1 MSSNDHS
8 EDKRVDGNSGAGTAH
23 APKLRNGASYALWKS
38 AMDIHLERSGAE
50 GVHTRIMDANKWKT
64 LQAKVKAWKEDK
76 LTALMDKLMGDTVA
90 ASASSSST
98 KSSADSSTPTASA
111 SAAASDADKKDMT
124 EMISISTRVY
134 GIIYSALPEELRKQA
149 ESIPRGFAYGL
160 WVWLENKFQSTEQDS
175 AAALLSDWIALRQD
189 EGKSFDSYKARVDK
203 LYELMEAAQEPMSKR
218 MYSHALLDRL
228 QPHFKQAV
236 LALKVSE
243 ALKVAADV
251 VWADVVRLINNHE
264 REEALGGSGEGVAA
278 ITLRRLRRMRSTRR
292 THRRNRDSGPLD
304 RSARCSASTARNSDT
319 RRGGAPALA
328 LLMRMGGRGWNST
341 TEAAVLGEG
350 DTPSRL

>member
-1 MSSNDHS
+1 MSSNAHG
-8 EDKRVDGNSGAGTAH
+8 EDKGVDGNSGAGTAH

-64 LQAKVKAWKEDK
+64 LQAKVKAWKENK
-76 LTALMDKLMGDTVA
+76 LTALMDKLMGDPVA

-189 EGKSFDSYKARVDK
+189 EG
-203 LYELMEAAQEPMSKR
+203 
-218 MYSHALLDRL
+218 
-228 QPHFKQAV
+228 
-236 LALKVSE
+236 
-243 ALKVAADV
+243 
-251 VWADVVRLINNHE
+251 NH
-264 REEALGGSGEGVAA
+264 
-278 ITLRRLRRMRSTRR
+278 
-292 THRRNRDSGPLD
+292 
-304 RSARCSASTARNSDT
+304 STAT
-319 RRGGAPALA
+319 K
-328 LLMRMGGRGWNST
+328 RGWINCTS
-341 TEAAVLGEG
+341 
-350 DTPSRL
+350 